1 LKPYWQDAGGEQLG
15 CLVRTDFSREGKMVS
30 VCLSL
35 VLLSAFPSNVVLL
48 DFSAPWCGPCRS
60 MEPTVASLSAA
71 GYPIRK
77 VNIDAERE
85 LASRFGISS
94 IPCFVLTRD
103 GKELGRIVGPASAG
117 ELQQLF
123 VKHDATPPAPV
134 AHTRGQSPDAPLNR
148 IASNSAGHRRLLG
161 GATAPAPTSL
171 LGNRNVG
178 ARAMPASNPAPDD
191 ANPFR
196 RTEALAEAEPQ
207 PLAGQS
213 NAQSFIQY
221 AARLKIEDANGSS
234 YGTGT
239 IIDTRGE
246 QALILTCGHIFRE
259 SQGQGS
265 VLVDL
270 FVPGAP
276 GKLPGKV
283 VSYDL
288 KRDVALVSVRPG
300 VRVTPAKVA
309 PDGYRSQ
316 VGDRVVTV
324 GCNNG
329 GEPTVEE
336 SHVIAVDKFVGPA
349 NVQVAGQPVQGR
361 SGGGLF
367 IADGMVIGVCNAADP
382 TDNAGLYAA
391 AAAVHEELDSARL
404 SSIYRRQAAGGSQ
417 LLAGTS
423 TAGNPPA
430 GVPDAAE
437 LRTMAEASSVPSPH
451 PSASE
456 TATLAS
462 LQSRA
467 DAEVICIVRPRDPSH
482 TKSEVIVL
490 DRASSVFLDQLDA
503 ERAAQQ
509 SRRLTSHEV
518 RGTEWRRQ

>member
-1 LKPYWQDAGGEQLG
+1 
-15 CLVRTDFSREGKMVS
+15 
-30 VCLSL
+30 
-35 VLLSAFPSNVVLL
+35 
-48 DFSAPWCGPCRS
+48 
-60 MEPTVASLSAA
+60 MEPTVANLAAA

-103 GKELGRIVGPASAG
+103 GRELGRIVGPASIG

-123 VKHDATPPAPV
+123 VKHDATPPAPI
-134 AHTRGQSPDAPLNR
+134 AHARGQSPEAPLNR

-161 GATAPAPTSL
+161 GAASPAPTSL
-171 LGNRNVG
+171 LGRSAD
-178 ARAMPASNPAPDD
+178 ARVMPVSSPSQDE

-196 RTEALAEAEPQ
+196 RAGGASAEIEPEPAASQ
-207 PLAGQS
+207 A
-213 NAQSFIQY
+213 NAQGFIQF

-246 QALILTCGHIFRE
+246 QALILTCGHIFRD
-259 SQGQGS
+259 SQGQGTI
-265 VLVDL
+265 LVDL
-270 FVPGAP
+270 FVPNAP
-276 GKLPGKV
+276 DKIPGKV

-288 KRDVALVSVRPG
+288 KRDVALVSIRPG

-309 PDGYRSQ
+309 PDGYHSR

-329 GEPTVEE
+329 GEPTAEE
-336 SHVIAVDKFVGPA
+336 SQVIAVDKFIGPA

-367 IADGMVIGVCNAADP
+367 TADGMVIGVCNAADP

-391 AAAVHEELDSARL
+391 AAAVHEELDAARL

-423 TAGNPPA
+423 ASGNPPA
-430 GVPDAAE
+430 NVPDAAE
-437 LRTMAEASSVPSPH
+437 LRTIAVAPTPSPQS
-451 PSASE
+451 SASE
-456 TATLAS
+456 AATLAS
-462 LQSRA
+462 LQSRT
-467 DAEVICIVRPRDPSH
+467 DAEVICIVRPRDTSH
-482 TKSEVIVL
+482 GKSEVIVL

-503 ERAAQQ
+503 ERTSQQ

-518 RGTEWRRQ
+518 RGNEWRRK